1 MTAEKEGEASF
12 MKLDKND
19 ILLFSGDSITDGNR
33 GKCMDCNHIMGH
45 GYQYIV
51 ASQLALENAENMPKF
66 INKGYSGE
74 RAENLLEK
82 WQEDVID
89 NKPTILSILVGAN
102 DGRHGYFAGITPD
115 ETARRYE
122 ATLRAIL
129 EKTRTELGNIKI
141 IVCEPF
147 YFPLNKSVSPHKF
160 TPHPDGAEEPFLIP
174 DSSDP
179 EDSVAYREEANSGIR
194 AAAKRV
200 AEEFGCIFV
209 PLYDKIKE
217 NAERARIEYF
227 IWDGTHPSIA
237 GHMIIAAEWLKAVEK
252 D

>member
-1 MTAEKEGEASF
+1 

-115 ETARRYE
+115 ETARRYPITAE
-122 ATLRAIL
+122 NRERMYAELRERRSTVADKMKKAT
-129 EKTRTELGNIKI
+129 TEEEIAEI
-141 IVCEPF
+141 ADSQFI
-147 YFPLNKSVSPHKF
+147 NK
-160 TPHPDGAEEPFLIP
+160 
-174 DSSDP
+174 
-179 EDSVAYREEANSGIR
+179 
-194 AAAKRV
+194 
-200 AEEFGCIFV
+200 
-209 PLYDKIKE
+209 
-217 NAERARIEYF
+217 
-227 IWDGTHPSIA
+227 
-237 GHMIIAAEWLKAVEK
+237 
-252 D
+252 

>member
-1 MTAEKEGEASF
+1 
-12 MKLDKND
+12 MKLNKND
-19 ILLFSGDSITDGNR
+19 VVLFSGDSITDGNR

-74 RAENLLEK
+74 RSEELLKK

-89 NKPTILSILVGAN
+89 NKPTVLSILVGAN
-102 DGRHGYFAGITPD
+102 DGGHGYFAGITPD
-115 ETARRYE
+115 ETAQRYE
-122 ATLRAIL
+122 ANLRAIL
-129 EKTRTELGNIKI
+129 EKTRNELGSIKI

-147 YFPLNKSVSPHKF
+147 YYPLDKSNYSYKF
-160 TPHPDGAEEPFLIP
+160 TPHPDGVEGPFQRP

-179 EDSVAYREEANSGIR
+179 EDSVAYREAANARIR
-194 AAAKRV
+194 VATKSV
-200 AEEFGCIFV
+200 AEEFNCIFV

-217 NAERARIEYF
+217 NAERSRMEYF
-227 IWDGTHPSIA
+227 IWDGTHPTIA
-237 GHMIIAAEWLKAVEK
+237 GHMIIAAEWLKAVENTAQS
-252 D
+252 